1 MTWIKNLPKGLVA
14 VVVVLLLAA
23 GFLVLR
29 GGGDQRTVVAHFSR
43 AVSLF
48 PGSEVRILGVH
59 VGEVLSVVPEG
70 NTVRVEMTYD
80 TDFPVPEGAK
90 AVIITPTLTADRFV
104 QLTPAYDGEGP
115 VLKDGDEIEVQDTG
129 VPVELDRIYRSLSD
143 LTEALG
149 PNGVNKNGTLNNVLK
164 AGSKFLEG
172 QGRKANT
179 TIINLSR
186 ALKTFG
192 DGSSDLFGAVAALNE
207 FAGALA
213 ADDDAVAAFM
223 QDLGDV
229 SQQLAGEKDELYGA
243 LKNLADVL
251 GKVEGF
257 VKGNRGLLTS
267 SVKDLGRILG
277 TIAAEKTALESVL
290 EIGPT
295 AMGNLVNAWD
305 PVTSTIGSRI
315 GLANN
320 FLTLDD
326 LVCQVMVSAQL
337 PVAGQA
343 CTLLKSLLGP
353 ALRPARAGDATVGR
367 TGAAVEEQ
375 RQLGSGTS
383 ASDLGQLLGGGS

>member
-1 MTWIKNLPKGLVA
+1 
-14 VVVVLLLAA
+14 
-23 GFLVLR
+23 
-29 GGGDQRTVVAHFSR
+29 
-43 AVSLF
+43 
-48 PGSEVRILGVH
+48 
-59 VGEVLSVVPEG
+59 
-70 NTVRVEMTYD
+70 
-80 TDFPVPEGAK
+80 
-90 AVIITPTLTADRFV
+90 
-104 QLTPAYDGEGP
+104 
-115 VLKDGDEIEVQDTG
+115 

-149 PNGVNKNGTLNNVLK
+149 PNVVKKNGTLNNVLK
-164 AGSKFLEG
+164 AGAKFLDG

-179 TIINLSR
+179 TIVNLSR

-213 ADDDAVAAFM
+213 ADDDAVGAFM
-223 QDLGDV
+223 QDLGLV

-243 LKNLADVL
+243 LNNLARVL

-277 TIAAEKTALESVL
+277 TIAAEKTALEAVL

-315 GLANN
+315 GLGNN

-326 LVCQVMVSAQL
+326 LVCQAMVSAKL
-337 PVAGQA
+337 PVADQA

-353 ALRPARAGDATVGR
+353 VLRPARVGDATAGR
-367 TGAAVEEQ
+367 SGPAVEQ
-375 RQLGSGTS
+375 QQQLGSGTS
-383 ASDLGQLLGGGS
+383 ATDLGQLLGGGS